1 MKVSVNNIEA
11 QLGNTGIILY
21 IADND
26 GVHVGK
32 LRIGQ
37 ATVEWCRGRTR
48 MGNGRHISMRDF
60 IDRHLE
66 TL

>member
-1 MKVSVNNIEA
+1 MRVSVDNIEA
-11 QLGNTGIILY
+11 QLGNNGIILY

-48 MGNGRHISMRDF
+48 VGNGRQIRLRDF
-60 IDRHLE
+60 IDQHLE

>member
-1 MKVSVNNIEA
+1 MQVRVTEIEA
-11 QLGNTGIILY
+11 QLGNTGMLLY

-26 GVHVGK
+26 GKHQGK

-48 MGNGRHISMRDF
+48 LGNGKHIPMEKF
-60 IDRHLE
+60 LE
-66 TL
+66 MLESY